1 MAWDPEANDLFPQQ
15 VTLTAP
21 GALNDWGRK
30 AAGASP
36 TTVNALVEYKMRQV
50 RNIKGDL
57 AASSI
62 TVYLSGEDGLT
73 NVATDWTITL
83 PDGTSRPIM
92 AVDRYPDEDGTM
104 LEVVRLQ

>member
-1 MAWDPEANDLFPQQ
+1 MAWDPEANSLFPHE

-30 AAGASP
+30 VAGASP

-50 RNIKGDL
+50 RNVKGDL

-62 TVYLSGEDGLT
+62 TVYLSGANGLT
-73 NVATDWTITL
+73 GVATDWSITL
-83 PDGTSRPIM
+83 PDGTSRPILSV
-92 AVDRYPDEDGTM
+92 ARYPDEDGDM
-104 LEVVRLQ
+104 VEVLNLQ